1 MGNIDSESE
10 ARFKAKREAILER
23 ASPELKQAVIAASE
37 KGASSWVTA
46 SPSYDHGT
54 VLHKRDFVDS
64 CYMRYGWTLLDLPIS
79 CACGNAFN
87 VQHALDCKLG
97 GLRIIQHNEVR
108 DTIAQ
113 FMREAGLKA
122 VELEPQL
129 QPLDGEA
136 FDYKSANKDDEARSD
151 IKCCG
156 FWSNLRQAYF
166 DVKVVSPFARS
177 NAHLDP
183 AQLYKNAER
192 AKIREYKERIL
203 NVEHADFNPL
213 VFTTCGVCRLRVT
226 SSSRDWLKS

>member
-1 MGNIDSESE
+1 MASQ
-10 ARFKAKREAILER
+10 RR
-23 ASPELKQAVIAASE
+23 ASRPSARQYWNVPRR
-37 KGASSWVTA
+37 SSSKPLLQPRRKVRPAGTA

-87 VQHALDCKLG
+87 VQHALDRKLG

-113 FMREAGLKA
+113 FMREAGHKA

-151 IKCCG
+151 
-156 FWSNLRQAYF
+156 
-166 DVKVVSPFARS
+166 
-177 NAHLDP
+177 
-183 AQLYKNAER
+183 
-192 AKIREYKERIL
+192 
-203 NVEHADFNPL
+203 
-213 VFTTCGVCRLRVT
+213 
-226 SSSRDWLKS
+226 

>member
-1 MGNIDSESE
+1 MTE
-10 ARFKAKREAILER
+10 ARFKAKREAILEH
-23 ASPELKQAVIAASE
+23 ATPELKQAVIAASE

-113 FMREAGLKA
+113 FMREAGLRRWNSS
-122 VELEPQL
+122 LSFS
-129 QPLDGEA
+129 EA
-136 FDYKSANKDDEARSD
+136 FDSKSANKD

-156 FWSNLRQAYF
+156 FWSNL
-166 DVKVVSPFARS
+166 
-177 NAHLDP
+177 LTG
-183 AQLYKNAER
+183 
-192 AKIREYKERIL
+192 
-203 NVEHADFNPL
+203 
-213 VFTTCGVCRLRVT
+213 VF
-226 SSSRDWLKS
+226 

>member
-1 MGNIDSESE
+1 MGVIDSESE
-10 ARFKAKREAILER
+10 ARFKAKREAILEH
-23 ASPELKQAVIAASE
+23 ATPELKQAVIAASE

-64 CYMRYGWTLLDLPIS
+64 LHALRMDPSGSPIS

-136 FDYKSANKDDEARSD
+136 FD
-151 IKCCG
+151 
-156 FWSNLRQAYF
+156 
-166 DVKVVSPFARS
+166 
-177 NAHLDP
+177 
-183 AQLYKNAER
+183 
-192 AKIREYKERIL
+192 
-203 NVEHADFNPL
+203 
-213 VFTTCGVCRLRVT
+213 
-226 SSSRDWLKS
+226 